1 MEKEEKNRLREEI
14 RIQREAEREK
24 QKEEA
29 RIEEELLVDNL
40 YPKTKNNKD
49 L

>member
-1 MEKEEKNRLREEI
+1 MK
-14 RIQREAEREK
+14 K
-24 QKEEA
+24 QKAKEEA

-40 YPKTKNNKD
+40 YPKTKYNKN